1 MKRAPKNTPLLF
13 GLAEPAAPAA
23 AHPAP
28 PATVAAPVGESEAI
42 VTARRHLERAGAP
55 PFEYTSVLVAGDAVS
70 FAQGEAIVATLTYT
84 GTGHV
89 AAWMS
94 TAPVTPEGAYGWT
107 TRVVPFEGSEP
118 SAAPPLGDVPTA
130 SSEDDRLHIAAA
142 RDYLTSVGAVSMHQY
157 EGWITGTTVWFNRV
171 GENGGGLN
179 AWLSYDDVGP
189 ARGAWIVYTP
199 LLHGGSTAEWHT
211 WARDDLAAPPVDLF
225 KSAKGR
231 VFELGDGV
239 HARKNA
245 ADEMGTDTYPI
256 FYGKQQAGSLFRSD
270 IYDRTGRSLQWSA
283 SMNPLRWSPLV
294 YLPQGEGYDVAAFDT
309 AAECLEAWARSA
321 DQIIDAQEAKAQREQ
336 AEGTAPV
343 CPRCLGIDP
352 GKPGGSPDAPHP
364 GPFTDE
370 LCGACTLATKAP
382 PPPPPAAP
390 KAPDHEDPA
399 TIAGEIVT
407 ELRGALGE
415 MEKLTEELTGK
426 KGRPLLTPSIVDG
439 APFFVVENPAA
450 SPVGVGVAL
459 AEFLKQHPVSY
470 DELYDVVHRA
480 GLPPKED
487 APFVDRLTEALDRAN
502 ERAEHDL
509 RRLES
514 LNTEITGVPVEEMA
528 AHRAAGTGPF
538 AEAKAARSPKRRARP
553 APTSAPAKPKGKKS
567 GNMVEVTC
575 CNCGATASAPAS
587 SPAAPM
593 LTALE
598 ALAKEGW
605 AYQIGFSTMLTG
617 DHRPLCPKCVKEAKD
632 AKAAKGETEAPL
644 VDVEADTAPVDA
656 PPEPVDTWET
666 TAEGT
671 VASSSKVAMRKL
683 TPRQQELLAQVAV
696 VDDRAIFTSDEHVED
711 WDALKSTMVA
721 LGGTWRKGSKKAKG
735 GFVFAEGTD
744 VAEVVRL
751 AQATGEVLDPRLVG
765 FVPTPDPIAD
775 MLVDWID
782 PQAGNVI
789 LEPEAGSGNI
799 VRAIERGVSDRA
811 SRGKVVVACY
821 ELLEQNRAKL
831 AELAEDADVEVKIL
845 GDDFLKADPEKSTVY
860 DSVAMNPP
868 FENRADVIHVRHA
881 CRFVKPGGKVAA
893 IVSGGAMFRDDK
905 IGREFRSFVASHG
918 TIEML
923 PDGSFESEGT
933 CVRTA
938 IVRLTTCPACAL
950 LPENHS
956 KSTI

>member
-1 MKRAPKNTPLLF
+1 VAPT
-13 GLAEPAAPAA
+13 AQPASG
-23 AHPAP
+23 
-28 PATVAAPVGESEAI
+28 ATPVGEDEAI
-42 VTARRHLERAGAP
+42 VTARRHLESAGAP
-55 PFEYTSVLVAGDAVS
+55 PFEYTSALVAGDAVS

-94 TAPVTPEGAYGWT
+94 AAPVTPEGAYGWT
-107 TRVVPFEGSEP
+107 TRVVPFDGSEP
-118 SAAPPLGDVPTA
+118 SAAPPLGDVLTA
-130 SSEDDRLHIAAA
+130 SSEDDRFHIGAA
-142 RDYLTSVGAVSMHQY
+142 RHHLTSVGAVSMHQY
-157 EGWITGTTVWFNRV
+157 KGWITGDTVWFNRS
-171 GENGGGLN
+171 GEDGGGLN
-179 AWLSYDDVGP
+179 AWLSYDDHGP
-189 ARGAWIVYTP
+189 GRGAWIVYTP
-199 LLHGGSTAEWHT
+199 LAHGGSTAEWHT
-211 WARDDLAAPPVDLF
+211 WARDDLAAPPIDAF
-225 KSAKGR
+225 KSKKGR
-231 VFELGDGV
+231 VFEVGDGV

-245 ADEMGTDTYPI
+245 VDDVGSDTYPI

-270 IYDRTGRSLQWSA
+270 TYDRTGRSLQWSA

-294 YLPQGEGYDVAAFDT
+294 ELPQGEGYDVAAFDT

-321 DQIIDAQEAKAQREQ
+321 DQIIDAQEAKAQREH

-352 GKPGGSPDAPHP
+352 GKPGGSPDVPHP

-370 LCGACTLATKAP
+370 LCVACALATKAP

-390 KAPDHEDPA
+390 KATDHEDPA

-407 ELRGALGE
+407 GLRGAIAD
-415 MEKLTEELTGK
+415 MEKLTDELTGK
-426 KGRPLLTPSIVDG
+426 KGRPLLTVTLSIVDG

-450 SPVGVGVAL
+450 TPVGVVDAL
-459 AEFLKQHPVSY
+459 DEFLKQHPVSY

-480 GLPPKED
+480 GLPPKAE
-487 APFVDRLTEALDRAN
+487 APFVDRLTEALGRAN

-514 LNTEITGVPVEEMA
+514 LTAEVAGVPVEEMA

-538 AEAKAARSPKRRARP
+538 AEAKAARSPSKRRARKA
-553 APTSAPAKPKGKKS
+553 APT
-567 GNMVEVTC
+567 
-575 CNCGATASAPAS
+575 
-587 SPAAPM
+587 PAAAP
-593 LTALE
+593 TAP
-598 ALAKEGW
+598 
-605 AYQIGFSTMLTG
+605 I
-617 DHRPLCPKCVKEAKD
+617 
-632 AKAAKGETEAPL
+632 EAPPV
-644 VDVEADTAPVDA
+644 VDDAAP

-696 VDDRAIFTSDEHVED
+696 VDDRAIFTSDDHIED
-711 WDALKSTMVA
+711 WDALKSTMTA

-775 MLVDWID
+775 MLIDWID

-799 VRAIERGVSDRA
+799 VRAIERSRSVGDR
-811 SRGKVVVACY
+811 SGRSKVTVACY

-831 AELAEDADVEVKIL
+831 AELAEDSDMEVKIL

-860 DSVAMNPP
+860 DSAAMNPP

-893 IVSGGAMFRDDK
+893 IVSAGAMFRDDK

-933 CVRTA
+933 SVRTA

-950 LPENHS
+950 APENHS